1 MMLLNE
7 VDIACSINCLL
18 HDCTLWDITNFFTH
32 FNFLFLNADTA
43 CHYKMLEKRLTCR
56 VFSYRKS

>member
-7 VDIACSINCLL
+7 LDIACSINYLL
-18 HDCTLWDITNFFTH
+18 HECTHWDITKIFTH
-32 FNFLFLNADTA
+32 FNLLFLNADTA
-43 CHYKMLEKRLTCR
+43 CHYKMLEKGLTYR